1 MVRAVIKR
9 DGRENPFNSEKI
21 YVAVMKAF
29 NEREKKD
36 GKAIPEKRILQN
48 KSPKKFQN
56 RQKIK

>member
-36 GKAIPEKRILQN
+36 GKLL
-48 KSPKKFQN
+48 KKFLN
-56 RQKIK
+56 R